1 MFSLC
6 TSMEHQIDGL
16 IADKPIKRNRSFRAQ
31 IEVQLGRFLQRA
43 CGQHACLMMLY
54 IRRTV
59 YTLMVSAVLP
69 VAPFNRL
76 IVQIG
81 KFSKYTA
88 LKEVLLHEADEALY
102 GSFGKRVPRLAK
114 PGVESYVSHKEL
126 IIVLPD
132 GLSLGIPADHHTL
145 HVVCQYL
152 LRNTHKQERMNHSDE
167 EVFLPGIWK
176 ELDIALSTAATDHGK
191 ACDLSR
197 IAVPIINIH
206 ESPIHL
212 VAFAW
217 F

>member
-114 PGVESYVSHKEL
+114 PGVESYVSHPSICQFLSFSFPFFFYSFSPVRL
-126 IIVLPD
+126 IPSTINLWPNRN
-132 GLSLGIPADHHTL
+132 SRTHGITA
-145 HVVCQYL
+145 
-152 LRNTHKQERMNHSDE
+152 
-167 EVFLPGIWK
+167 I
-176 ELDIALSTAATDHGK
+176 TAA
-191 ACDLSR
+191 AIS
-197 IAVPIINIH
+197 
-206 ESPIHL
+206 
-212 VAFAW
+212 
-217 F
+217 

>member
-1 MFSLC
+1 MNPACFPCVPVWNTKS
-6 TSMEHQIDGL
+6 TAF

-43 CGQHACLMMLY
+43 CGQHACLMMFY

-76 IVQIG
+76 VVQIG

-88 LKEVLLHEADEALY
+88 LNEVLLHEADEALY

-126 IIVLPD
+126 HGTIWFTYIITRK
-132 GLSLGIPADHHTL
+132 SR
-145 HVVCQYL
+145 YL
-152 LRNTHKQERMNHSDE
+152 DE
-167 EVFLPGIWK
+167 NV
-176 ELDIALSTAATDHGK
+176 
-191 ACDLSR
+191 
-197 IAVPIINIH
+197 
-206 ESPIHL
+206 
-212 VAFAW
+212 
-217 F
+217 